1 MKPHT
6 IKCALM
12 ACGASLAACL
22 PNVSAAATADTAA
35 ASSSTT
41 LQEVIVTSTKRS
53 INLQKAPVAITAVS
67 GKSIEA
73 EHIVTVRDLSDSQ
86 PGLSFS
92 QSDAFDQQI
101 AIRGIVTIHL
111 ADATA
116 EPSVATF
123 VDGVYIGGQGTTL
136 LKFFDVDHVEITR
149 GPQGVLLGKNVA
161 GGAVSITN
169 NAPSFVTS
177 GGLDVGYGNYNSVLT
192 SGYITGALT
201 PTLSARLAFQ
211 VGSSDGWT
219 RDILLNRNMD
229 GYMSQQVRGELLWR
243 PSDAFQAQLTVELAH
258 QRTSGLGRTAIQD
271 PFAAGP
277 GPQTTYE
284 AQQGYNDRQNVDPN
298 TDFTRQRSV
307 SATLRM
313 DWKPFSGAKLTSI
326 SNVTVGGAEE
336 LFQQLQAPTPPLLL
350 DSSVAKRFSP
360 HEYSEDIRLAS
371 DADNPSRFD
380 YIFGAYAY
388 HNTESTDFDNIAF
401 QAPAECAAFG
411 GFLCGHSFY
420 FEHLNND
427 VDAVYG
433 QVGFKITPS
442 LRIYG
447 GVRWLADLKS
457 GERGAFCY
465 DNGQPLCSTPLGI
478 PPGTSF
484 KVPFSLHD
492 YATTPQAGATY
503 QVTSDSM
510 VYFSYS
516 RGYKGGGYD
525 ENPLNATTSV
535 IPFEPE
541 SANNYEFGSK
551 NEFFDHRVRA
561 NVALFYL
568 QYNNLQVEEINQVC
582 LCLVTQNAASA
593 VSKGVEVE
601 TQFLA
606 AEGVQFF
613 INGAYV
619 NAHYIHFIDA
629 GADDSGH
636 QLPFSPKLKATFG
649 VHLNPNLGGALGR
662 SIDVM
667 ADYTLQSKFYFDP
680 AQMDA
685 QKGFGVLNASITY
698 RRPNAPWSV
707 SLWGRNLTNETYA
720 TYGQSFVGDIQ
731 ETLAPPLTFG
741 GTLHVDFR

>member
-1 MKPHT
+1 MTPHT
-6 IKCALM
+6 IKWALLG
-12 ACGASLAACL
+12 CGASLAVGL
-22 PNVSAAATADTAA
+22 PNASTAATSDTTD
-35 ASSSTT
+35 ASQTT

-53 INLQKAPVAITAVS
+53 INLQNAPVAITAVS
-67 GKSIEA
+67 GTAIAA
-73 EHIVTVRDLSDSQ
+73 EHIITVRDLSDSQ

-136 LKFFDVDHVEITR
+136 LKFFDIDHVEITR

-161 GGAVSITN
+161 GGAVSVTN
-169 NAPSFVTS
+169 NAPSFSPS
-177 GGLDVGYGNYNSVLT
+177 GALDVGYGNYNSFLS
-192 SGYITGALT
+192 SGYITGQIT
-201 PTLSARLAFQ
+201 PTLAGRLAFQ
-211 VGSSDGWT
+211 AGSSDGWT

-229 GYMSQQVRGELLWR
+229 GYASQQVRGELLWR
-243 PSDAFQAQLTVELAH
+243 PDDTFQAELTVELAH

-271 PFAAGP
+271 PYSATP

-284 AQQGYNDRQNVDPN
+284 AEQGYNDRQNVDPN
-298 TDFTRQRSV
+298 TDFTRQRSA

-313 DWKPFSGAKLTSI
+313 DWTPYSGAKLTSI
-326 SNVTVGGAEE
+326 SNATVGGADE

-360 HEYSEDIRLAS
+360 HEFSEDLRLAS
-371 DADNPSRFD
+371 DTDNPSHFD
-380 YIFGAYAY
+380 YIVGAYFY

-401 QAPAECAAFG
+401 QQPAECAAFG

-433 QVGFKITPS
+433 QIGYKITS
-442 LRIYG
+442 NLRIYG
-447 GVRWLADLKS
+447 GVRWLADLKD
-457 GERGAFCY
+457 GERGAYCY
-465 DNGQPLCSTPLGI
+465 NNDQPLCSTPLGI
-478 PPGTSF
+478 APGSSY

-492 YATTPQAGATY
+492 YADTPQAGVTY
-503 QVTSDSM
+503 QATSSSM

-525 ENPLNATTSV
+525 ENPLNATTAV

-541 SANNYEFGSK
+541 SANNYEIGSK

-561 NVALFYL
+561 NIALFYL
-568 QYNNLQVEEINQVC
+568 QYNDLQVEEINQVC

-593 VSKGVEVE
+593 VSKGVELE

-606 AEGVQFF
+606 HEGVQFF
-613 INGAYV
+613 FNGAYID
-619 NAHYIHFIDA
+619 AHYIHFIDA
-629 GADDSGH
+629 GVDDSGH
-636 QLPFSPKLKATFG
+636 QLPFSPALKGTIG
-649 VHLNPNLGGALGR
+649 VHLNPNLGGEIGR
-662 SIDVM
+662 DIDVT

-685 QKGFGVLNASITY
+685 QSGFGVLNASITY
-698 RRPNAPWSV
+698 HRTNAPWSV
-707 SLWGRNLTNETYA
+707 SLWGRNLTNTTYA
-720 TYGQSFVGDIQ
+720 TYGQSFEGDIQ

-741 GTLHVDFR
+741 GTLHIAFR

>member
-1 MKPHT
+1 MT
-6 IKCALM
+6 SSWIKYALLTTAAGLAVCAPNV
-12 ACGASLAACL
+12 SLAA
-22 PNVSAAATADTAA
+22 AADTTTAA
-35 ASSSTT
+35 PTT
-41 LQEVIVTSTKRS
+41 LQEVIVTSTKRN
-53 INLQKAPVAITAVS
+53 INLQKAAVAITAVS
-67 GKSIEA
+67 GKAIEA
-73 EHIVTVRDLSDSQ
+73 AHVVTVRDLSDSQ

-161 GGAVSITN
+161 GGAVSVIN
-169 NAPSFVTS
+169 NAPGFSTS

-192 SGYITGALT
+192 SGYITGAIT
-201 PTLSARLAFQ
+201 PTLAGRLAFQ

-229 GYMSQQVRGELLWR
+229 GYQSQQVRGELLWR
-243 PSDAFQAQLTVELAH
+243 PNDSFQAQLTVELAH

-271 PFAAGP
+271 PFAGFP
-277 GPQTTYE
+277 GGQTTYE
-284 AQQGYNDRQNVDPN
+284 AEHGYGNRQNVDPN
-298 TDFTRQRSV
+298 TDFTRQRSA

-313 DWKPFSGAKLTSI
+313 DWNAYPGAKVTSI
-326 SNVTVGGAEE
+326 TNVTVGGAEE

-360 HEYSEDIRLAS
+360 HEYSEDLRLVS
-371 DADNPSRFD
+371 DATNPSRLD
-380 YIFGAYAY
+380 YIFGVNFY

-401 QAPAECAAFG
+401 QQPADCAAFG

-420 FEHLNND
+420 YEHLNND
-427 VDAVYG
+427 VFAVYG
-433 QVGFKITPS
+433 QVGYKITDS
-442 LRIYG
+442 LRVYG

-457 GERGAFCY
+457 GQRGAFCY
-465 DNGQPLCSTPLGI
+465 DTGQPLCSTPLGI
-478 PPGTSF
+478 APGTSF

-492 YATTPQAGATY
+492 YAATPQAGVTY
-503 QVTSDSM
+503 QVTPDSM

-525 ENPLNATTSV
+525 ENPLNAITAI
-535 IPFEPE
+535 IPFNPE
-541 SANNYEFGSK
+541 VANNYEIGSK
-551 NEFFDHRVRA
+551 NEFFDHRVRL
-561 NVALFYL
+561 NVALYYL
-568 QYNNLQVEEINQVC
+568 KYDNLQVEEINEVC

-601 TQFLA
+601 TQFLVHQ
-606 AEGVQFF
+606 GVQFF

-619 NAHYIHFIDA
+619 NAHYIRFIDA
-629 GADDSGH
+629 GVDDSNH
-636 QLPFSPKLKATFG
+636 QLPFAPKLKGTFG
-649 VHLNPNLGGALGR
+649 VHLNPDLGGQIGR
-662 SIDVM
+662 SFDVT

-680 AQMDA
+680 SQR
-685 QKGFGVLNASITY
+685 QEQNGFGLLNASITY
-698 RRPNAPWSV
+698 RRPDAPWSV
-707 SLWGRNLTNETYA
+707 SLWGRNLTNTTYA
-720 TYGQSFVGDIQ
+720 TYGQAFIGDIQ

-741 GTLHVDFR
+741 GTVHIDFK